1 MISRKVLMEALKRV
15 RPIFGLMSLVIL
27 VLTSNPVKAQ
37 NAENNLGSWYIY
49 NGFYNFSPKFELFFD
64 TQYRS
69 FEPIN
74 NAQRFLVRP
83 FFNYNFTSNAQAGLG
98 LEYHKFWT
106 YDELPD
112 NKLSAEEF
120 RITLQGILSQK
131 VSRIGFQ
138 HRYRYE
144 FQNIGDI
151 KLQRMRYRLQATVP
165 LNNPSLEK
173 GTFFLNSY
181 FEIFI
186 STSTQFS
193 FNQNWVYGAVG
204 YQLTDQI
211 NLQLGYL
218 AVLQQ
223 VRTLSR
229 LQFFF
234 THKLFFY

>member
-1 MISRKVLMEALKRV
+1 MIKRLSLFLIGFAL
-15 RPIFGLMSLVIL
+15 ITQAFG
-27 VLTSNPVKAQ
+27 Q
-37 NAENNLGSWYIY
+37 AEEKLGSWYIY

-69 FEPIN
+69 FEPIDN
-74 NAQRFLVRP
+74 PQRFLVRP
-83 FFNYNFTSNAQAGLG
+83 YFNYNFTKNAQAGLG
-98 LEYHKFWT
+98 VEYHKLWT
-106 YDELPD
+106 YDEEPG
-112 NKLSAEEF
+112 NKQSAEEF

-131 VSRIGFQ
+131 VSRLAFQ

-144 FQNIGDI
+144 FQNIGDT
-151 KLQRMRYRLQATVP
+151 KLQRMRYRLQTTLP
-165 LNNPSLEK
+165 LNNPSLSP
-173 GTFFLNSY
+173 GTIFLDAY

-193 FNQNWVYGAVG
+193 FNQNWAYGAIG
-204 YQLTDQI
+204 YQFTEKI

-234 THKLFFY
+234 THKLFFYEK